1 MEKRFGAMR
10 SGEAGGVLGPPCDS
24 AEEKEE
30 TDARAGG
37 LEGVE
42 EEEEEEEERAK
53 MLRPN
58 DFFALQEGA
67 EEETEPAREREL
79 IVE

>member
-1 MEKRFGAMR
+1 MR
-10 SGEAGGVLGPPCDS
+10 KTGVGWRS
-24 AEEKEE
+24 ASE
-30 TDARAGG
+30 R
-37 LEGVE
+37 VE